1 MAIPGARKRPS
12 QVIFARHLPPHS
24 TRGDPMSRLSA
35 LAVLTAAAALIPPAL
50 SAQTGSP
57 AGPIPVE
64 RLEARRAALLAR
76 VGVGTVVLRST
87 DERDAETDYLQDNDF
102 RQDNDFFYLTGLE
115 TPGSWLVIQAKD
127 SGAPHAILYIPAR
140 DTLQERWTG
149 VKLGPGPEVTAISG
163 IEDVRPA
170 AKAEQEI
177 RGLVYGGGRRL
188 LVKFGDGLNK
198 NDFLRSV
205 AIQGPANRVED
216 LRPLMA
222 ALRLTKDDEEIRRM
236 RKAAA
241 LSADGHKAAMMAAT
255 AGLHEYD
262 LEATVE
268 STFRHEGAERLG
280 YPSIVGTGIDGTT
293 LHYDINRRQLGPN
306 DLVVIDAAGEFGYY
320 TADVT
325 RTFPVSGKF
334 TPHQKAVYEL
344 VLATQQAAMDSIHP
358 GQTIG
363 NLNRISR
370 EFMRAHSGDLC
381 GAKTCDNYYPHSLSH
396 WLGMDVHDV
405 GNYQTPLAPGMVF
418 TVEPGIYLPAES
430 LGVRI
435 EDDVLVTATGYENL
449 SAGAPRTVADVEK
462 LMAQGAKERKK
473 K

>member
-1 MAIPGARKRPS
+1 
-12 QVIFARHLPPHS
+12 
-24 TRGDPMSRLSA
+24 MSRP
-35 LAVLTAAAALIPPAL
+35 AVLTSFAALALAAALPLA
-50 SAQTGSP
+50 AQTGSP
-57 AGPIPVE
+57 AGPIPVD
-64 RLEARRAALLAR
+64 RLAARRAALMAK
-76 VGVGTVVLRST
+76 VGTGTVVLRSN
-87 DERDAETDYLQDNDF
+87 DERDAETEYLQDNDF

-127 SGAPHAILYIPAR
+127 STEAHAVLYIPAR

-163 IEDVRPA
+163 IEDVRPS

-177 RGLVYGGGRRL
+177 RGLIFGAGRRL
-188 LVKFGDGLNK
+188 LTKFGDPLTK
-198 NDFLRSV
+198 NDYLRGV
-205 AIQGPANRVED
+205 AISGVANKLED
-216 LRPLMA
+216 LRPYLA
-222 ALRLTKDDEEIRRM
+222 ALRLTKDDEEIRRL
-236 RKAAA
+236 RKAAQ
-241 LSADGHKAAMMAAT
+241 LSADGHKAAMLAAVP
-255 AGLHEYD
+255 GLHEYD
-262 LEATVE
+262 LEATLE
-268 STFRHEGAERLG
+268 SVFRREGAERLG
-280 YPSIVGTGIDGTT
+280 YPSIVGSGIDGTT
-293 LHYDINRRQLGPN
+293 LHYDINRRVLGPN

-358 GQTIG
+358 GMTIG
-363 NLNRISR
+363 RLHQISK
-370 EFMRAHSGDLC
+370 EYMKAHSGDIC

-435 EDDVLVTATGYENL
+435 EDDVVVTATGYENL
-449 SAGAPRTVADVEK
+449 SKDAPRTVADIEK
-462 LMAQGAKERKK
+462 LMAQGAKDRKK

>member
-1 MAIPGARKRPS
+1 
-12 QVIFARHLPPHS
+12 
-24 TRGDPMSRLSA
+24 MSRNSA
-35 LAVLTAAAALIPPAL
+35 LVVLAALVLAAAPPLA
-50 SAQTGSP
+50 AQTGSP

-76 VGVGTVVLRST
+76 VGSGTIVLHSAA
-87 DERDAETDYLQDNDF
+87 ERDLEADYVQDNDF

-115 TPGSWLVIQAKD
+115 TPGSWLVLQARD
-127 SGAPHAILYIPAR
+127 SSAPQAILYIPPR

-149 VKLGPGPEVTAISG
+149 PKLGPGPEVTAVSG
-163 IEDVRPA
+163 IDDVRPA
-170 AKAEQEI
+170 TRAEQEI
-177 RGLVYGGGRRL
+177 RGLVYGAGRRL
-188 LVKFGDGLNK
+188 LIKFGDGLTR
-198 NDFLRSV
+198 NDYLKGLALDGS
-205 AIQGPANRVED
+205 ASKVED
-216 LRPLMA
+216 LRPYLG
-222 ALRLTKDDEEIRRM
+222 ALRLTKDDEEIRRE
-236 RKAAA
+236 RRAAE
-241 LSADGHKAAMMAAT
+241 LSADGHKAAMLAAVP
-255 AGLHEYD
+255 GIREYE
-262 LEATVE
+262 LEATLE
-268 STFRHEGAERLG
+268 SVFRREGAERLG

-293 LHYDINRRQLGPN
+293 LHYDINRRQSGPN
-306 DLVVIDAAGEFGYY
+306 DLVVIDAAGEFGYF

-344 VLATQQAAMDSIHP
+344 VLATQQTAMDSVHP

-370 EFMRAHSGDLC
+370 EYMKAHSGDLC
-381 GAKTCDNYYPHSLSH
+381 GARSCDNYYPHSLSH

-405 GNYQTPLAPGMVF
+405 GDYRTPLAPGMIF

-435 EDDVLVTATGYENL
+435 EDDILVTATGYENL
-449 SAGAPRTVADVEK
+449 SRGAPRTVADIEK
-462 LMAQGAKERKK
+462 LMAQGAKDRKK